1 MIRIKSKFF
10 EKKGGMYILTAVI
23 LLVSLTLMAGVF
35 EYFRLQIIAKG
46 VRDAVQSAVIAV
58 STENYD
64 NVYSTSR
71 EGYSGGYK
79 RKEGSWKEEVDKG
92 DIYIKLDALLGLKE
106 EGGYHVKKIKS
117 NIYEYRLSNLEVNII
132 NSPLAP
138 SSTNSQFKAETF
150 ITVEVPLSF
159 GWEHLSPLKI
169 RPKVVSKYMMKF

>member
-46 VRDAVQSAVIAV
+46 VRDAVQSAVIST

-92 DIYIKLDALLGLKE
+92 DIYEKLDALLGLKE
-106 EGGYHVKKIKS
+106 EGEYHVKKIKS
-117 NIYEYRLSNLEVNII
+117 NIYEYRLSNLDVNII

-138 SSTNSQFKAETF
+138 SYKDEQFKAETF

-159 GWEHLSPLKI
+159 GWEHLPPLLI